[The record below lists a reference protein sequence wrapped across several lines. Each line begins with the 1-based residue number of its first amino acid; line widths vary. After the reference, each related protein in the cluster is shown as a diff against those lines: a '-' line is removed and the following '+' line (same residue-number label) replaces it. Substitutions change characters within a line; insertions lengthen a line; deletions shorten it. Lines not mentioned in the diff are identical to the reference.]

1 MTEVVTNQE
10 TQQAPTEPT
19 GIQIADVQSMLNIVD
34 LASQRGAFRANE
46 LSQVGAVAD
55 KFSNFLKMIA
65 DQQKAKAE
73 AEAKAKG
80 ETAPAETSAPASAPA
95 EAPAETSAPASAP
108 ASTEPKQGE

>member
-80 ETAPAETSAPASAPA
+80 ETAPAETSAPAPA
-95 EAPAETSAPASAP
+95 EAPAETSAPAS
-108 ASTEPKQGE
+108 TEPKQGE